1 MRLTLPLWLTILR
14 VAAIPAVLVLFYV
27 HFPHSRQWACVL
39 YAAACITDWFDGY
52 LARRWGQTSKFGAFL
67 DPVADKLMVAVCLVM
82 LLHAHTVDLQFVAAT
97 AGDAIPPLYRVPE
110 ALLALLVA
118 IIIGREIT
126 ISALREW
133 MAELGGR
140 AKVSVNWIGKVKT
153 AFQMTSIGMMI
164 WRDELWTINWYALG
178 YWLLFVAA
186 ALTIWSMVMYL
197 RAAWPLM
204 RDEPST

>member
-14 VAAIPAVLVLFYV
+14 VAAIPAVLALFYV

-52 LARRWGQTSKFGAFL
+52 LARLWGQTSKFGAFL

-82 LLHAHTVDLQFVAAT
+82 LLHAHSIDR
-97 AGDAIPPLYRVPE
+97 AGAGVSAPE
-110 ALLALLVA
+110 ALMALLVA

-133 MAELGGR
+133 MAELGSR
-140 AKVSVNWIGKVKT
+140 ARVSVSWVGKVKT

-164 WRDELWTINWYALG
+164 WRDELWGINWYALG

-186 ALTIWSMVMYL
+186 ALTIWSMAVYL
-197 RAAWPLM
+197 RAAWPMM
-204 RDEPST
+204 RDDAST